1 MEMKRK
7 TAVDNVEPGSTSRI
21 DEEVVGGKFNDSR
34 LDRRFAILLEQLGGS
49 VGQTIPFSCEDWA
62 NTKAAYRFISNPK
75 VNEADILSGHFGC
88 TQNRFGRL
96 DGLAL
101 VLHDTTEF
109 SYKRENVAA
118 IGITKSVQAGHP
130 KADGRRRNHTVCGI
144 MMHSSLVVTPEGLP
158 LGLAAVAFWT
168 RQKFKGTTAL
178 KRKINPTRVPIEE
191 KESQRWLDNLKAS
204 TAQLNAPQR
213 CVHIGDRE
221 SDIYELFC
229 AAHDAGTHFLFRT
242 CVDRLA
248 QDGTQTIADLI
259 EDTPC
264 KGKHTVQVRDRNGNV
279 EYAELELRYRRIH
292 ILPPVAKRSRYQ
304 ELDVTVIHATERC
317 VPTGRA
323 PIEWKLMTD
332 LPIRSR
338 ADAVEKLDWY
348 AMRWKIE
355 TFHKILKSGCKA
367 EESKLRTAQRLANL
381 IAMLC
386 ILSWRIF
393 WLTMLN
399 RAAPDSR
406 PGLVFTKTETKV
418 LEELMKTRD
427 RSVAPR
433 NSLHRYLIWLA
444 CLGGYLNRAN
454 DSPPG
459 NTVIWRGMSR
469 LTDIMM
475 GVQIG
480 NRLMGN

>member
-1 MEMKRK
+1 M
-7 TAVDNVEPGSTSRI
+7 
-21 DEEVVGGKFNDSR
+21 
-34 LDRRFAILLEQLGGS
+34 
-49 VGQTIPFSCEDWA
+49 
-62 NTKAAYRFISNPK
+62 
-75 VNEADILSGHFGC
+75 SGHFGC
-88 TQNRFGRL
+88 THDRFERI

-101 VLHDTTEF
+101 VLHDTTES
-109 SYKRENVAA
+109 SYKREDVAA

-130 KADGRRRNHTVCGI
+130 KAEGRRRNHTVCGI
-144 MMHSSLVVTPEGLP
+144 MMHSSLVVTPDGLP

-191 KESQRWLDNLKAS
+191 KESQRWLDNLRAS

-229 AAHDAGTHFLFRT
+229 AAQDAGTHFLFRT

-259 EDTPC
+259 ESTPC
-264 KGKHTVQVRDRNGNV
+264 KGKHTVEVRDRKGNV
-279 EYAELELRYRRIH
+279 EYAELELRYRSIH
-292 ILPPVAKRSRYQ
+292 ILPPVAKRKRYQ
-304 ELDVTVIHATERC
+304 ELDVTVIHATERSL
-317 VPTGRA
+317 PKDRA
-323 PIEWKLMTD
+323 PIEWKLMPD

-338 ADAVEKLDWY
+338 ADAIEKLDWY

-367 EESKLRTAQRLANL
+367 EESRLRTAQRLANL

-399 RAAPDSR
+399 RAAPESR
-406 PGLVFTKTETKV
+406 PGLVFTKTEIKV
-418 LEELMKTRD
+418 LEELMTTRA
-427 RSVAPR
+427 RSDTSP
-433 NSLHRYLIWLA
+433 NSLQRYLTWLA
-444 CLGGYLNRAN
+444 CLGGYLNRAH

-469 LTDIMM
+469 FTDIMM
-475 GVQIG
+475 GVQVGTRLVG
-480 NRLMGN
+480 N